1 MRVAIAPDA
10 FKGSLTAAAA
20 AEAIATGL
28 QQAWPEIETACV
40 PLADG
45 GEGTAEV
52 WVQARSGRWQTYP
65 CTDPLGRAVTAK
77 LGWLDEGQTVVIEA
91 PQAVGLDLLAP
102 DERNPWQVSSYG
114 LGELIRQVL
123 DVPQVR
129 AIWLT
134 LGGTATVDG
143 GIGCLQALGIPI
155 ETATGEPVA
164 RGGCGLAQIARV
176 DWSKLPDRLQP
187 DRPDAVK
194 LYAACDVSNPLLG
207 DTGAARVF
215 GPQKGAD
222 PNMVEQLERGMK
234 HWAEIGDRLAI
245 ANQPGAGSAGGLG
258 FALQCLGAEFHSGI
272 RCVMDAVNLA
282 ERLQWADWAITGEG
296 RCDRQTAG
304 GKVVS
309 GVLQEAR
316 AARCPVVV
324 LSGGVDT
331 AAVDELIA
339 LGATAVVAATP
350 APSSVETAMANA
362 AANLQWSARNI
373 AGLMR
378 LGQSLGAPSL
388 GATS

>member
-10 FKGSLTAAAA
+10 FKGSLTAAEA
-20 AEAIATGL
+20 AEAIAAGL
-28 QQAWPEIETACV
+28 RQAWPGLETECI

-52 WVQARSGRWQTYP
+52 WVNARAGSWQTRP
-65 CTDPLGRAVTAK
+65 CTDPLGRPVTAQ
-77 LGWLDEGQTVVIEA
+77 LGWLDDGRTVLIEA
-91 PQAVGLDLLAP
+91 PQAVGLDLLTAA
-102 DERNPWQVSSYG
+102 ERNPWLVSSYG

-123 DVPQVR
+123 DEPKVQT
-129 AIWLT
+129 IWLT

-143 GIGCLQALGIPI
+143 GVGCLQALGLLI
-155 ETATGEPVA
+155 ETSAGQPVP
-164 RGGCGLAQIARV
+164 RGGCGLFQIARV
-176 DWSKLPDRLQP
+176 DWSTLPQRLRPDRL
-187 DRPDAVK
+187 DTVK
-194 LYAACDVSNPLLG
+194 LRVACDVSNPLLG
-207 DTGAARVF
+207 DAGAARVF
-215 GPQKGAD
+215 GPQKGAA
-222 PNMVEQLERGMK
+222 PEMVEQLELGMQNWAAASDRG
-234 HWAEIGDRLAI
+234 EIAVK
-245 ANQPGAGSAGGLG
+245 PGAGSAGGLG

-282 ERLQWADWAITGEG
+282 ERLQQADWAITGEG

-316 AARCPVVV
+316 AANCPVVV

-350 APSSVETAMANA
+350 APGSVEEAMTRA

-378 LGQSLGAPSL
+378 LGQSFGVSA
-388 GATS
+388 